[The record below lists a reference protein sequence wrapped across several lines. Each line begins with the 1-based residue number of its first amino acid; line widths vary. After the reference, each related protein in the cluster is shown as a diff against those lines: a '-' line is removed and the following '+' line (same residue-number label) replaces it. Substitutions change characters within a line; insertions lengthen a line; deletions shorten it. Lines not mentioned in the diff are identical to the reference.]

1 MRERAFCAPT
11 RRGVKWHFL
20 VPLPSQN
27 LHRGEGRAGSVRVRV
42 IRDRPISAYLALNA
56 TPQRQIKRA
65 PLVKRA
71 SVPPLACRSSREFEG
86 AARVTARGAR
96 RCRLAPG
103 PRLRKNV
110 VTFGRYQPAANQV
123 DLVAHENDRPRGYV
137 IAPPQGLQDLL
148 GDAHRC
154 PVGRRVDDA
163 VRVRLVRRDAI
174 FRLRTAM
181 RTQAR

>member
-1 MRERAFCAPT
+1 MASPP
-11 RRGVKWHFL
+11 L
-20 VPLPSQN
+20 PLPSQN
-27 LHRGEGRAGSVRVRV
+27 LHGGEGRARSTLHARV

-71 SVPPLACRSSREFEG
+71 SLPPLACRSSREPVSRFGG

-148 GDAHRC
+148 GDAHRR

-174 FRLRTAM
+174 FRLRTTM
-181 RTQAR
+181 RAQAC